1 MPKRLRIKGDQE
13 MFRIEVKFDTGE
25 LYGTITVS
33 QKIVIS
39 KD

>member
-1 MPKRLRIKGDQE
+1 VPKRFVIKGDEE

-25 LYGTITVS
+25 LYGTITAS
-33 QKIVIS
+33 RDFVIS